1 MFSST
6 SPNDYTVLTKS
17 SVFRSRDGFSRHND
31 AIISNTP
38 LRWPLKFEK
47 LNDVRSLKFGP
58 IELRSV
64 SVKLSAVLVG
74 TVYRTFLVM
83 RQVAVS

>member
-1 MFSST
+1 M
-6 SPNDYTVLTKS
+6 
-17 SVFRSRDGFSRHND
+17 
-31 AIISNTP
+31 
-38 LRWPLKFEK
+38 KFEK

-64 SVKLSAVLVG
+64 SVKLSALLVG
-74 TVYRTFLVM
+74 TFLVM

>member
-1 MFSST
+1 MPELNRSS
-6 SPNDYTVLTKS
+6 PCM
-17 SVFRSRDGFSRHND
+17 GFPPRE
-31 AIISNTP
+31 ITISIWLADKEWPKHTP
-38 LRWPLKFEK
+38 FRWPLKFEK

>member
-1 MFSST
+1 MLELNRSSPYMGFPPREKT
-6 SPNDYTVLTKS
+6 ISIWLTDKEWPK
-17 SVFRSRDGFSRHND
+17 H
-31 AIISNTP
+31 TP
-38 LRWPLKFEK
+38 FRWPSKFEK

-58 IELRSV
+58 IACELRSV
-64 SVKLSAVLVG
+64 SVKLSALLVG